1 MVWELQVIFISSFIV
16 SLFFKFSVRS
26 LITLLIK
33 NVKKEEKLSFRNVG
47 KDSLF
52 LRKNRNSRR
61 FSLIFKM

>member
-52 LRKNRNSRR
+52 LRKIGIQED
-61 FSLIFKM
+61 FH